1 MRYLILVPFLLVL
14 LFTGSWAPPTE
25 CADEDREMPGNRNT
39 PCKLIL
45 PPIERAEYRFTM
57 DYPVCREEMA
67 FHMPGV
73 GPVDRDLTLYVLGSD
88 RSGLVIREDRPS
100 SNPYGARRVH
110 FGNSGITVQWALVED
125 AIVLYNPYALTL
137 DRAIRPDSVFGGREW
152 ASYLYL
158 HLHFRKTNANTYLLS
173 NGVERP
179 TTENKVSL
187 ANACLD
193 LVRQEKQDREH
204 KAAVAAEEARRQ
216 AELRAQQE
224 KERRRNEQA
233 KREAEAQARQA
244 KMELRATLE
253 RRIVVAETELLRTE
267 TLVAEIKHKKAIG
280 EILQDIVRIKLT
292 GSLDRQRI
300 TNEYLNGVYTSLSD
314 FDTEAKAIEA
324 QIAEYVTFNEQL
336 LGKINTYYGELES
349 RIRQT
354 QQSIETQKQ
363 RIVEMEAERERVTL
377 ELMTPPTTTTS
388 TRS

>member
-1 MRYLILVPFLLVL
+1 
-14 LFTGSWAPPTE
+14 
-25 CADEDREMPGNRNT
+25 
-39 PCKLIL
+39 
-45 PPIERAEYRFTM
+45 
-57 DYPVCREEMA
+57 
-67 FHMPGV
+67 
-73 GPVDRDLTLYVLGSD
+73 
-88 RSGLVIREDRPS
+88 
-100 SNPYGARRVH
+100 
-110 FGNSGITVQWALVED
+110 
-125 AIVLYNPYALTL
+125 
-137 DRAIRPDSVFGGREW
+137 
-152 ASYLYL
+152 
-158 HLHFRKTNANTYLLS
+158 
-173 NGVERP
+173 
-179 TTENKVSL
+179 
-187 ANACLD
+187 
-193 LVRQEKQDREH
+193 
-204 KAAVAAEEARRQ
+204 
-216 AELRAQQE
+216 
-224 KERRRNEQA
+224 
-233 KREAEAQARQA
+233 
-244 KMELRATLE
+244 MELRATLE